1 MRAAE
6 LSPNDYQLVTAAA
19 TALRMLDRKHEAEKW
34 YRQVSRVT
42 YCIHQHSHIDE
53 HLTYQAVNLRP
64 TDARAHTNLGAIL
77 HLLGRTQQ
85 ATVSY
90 QAALNLQP
98 GDPTTL
104 GNLKKL
110 GVSENS

>member
-6 LSPNDYQLVTAAA
+6 LSPDDYQLVTAAA
-19 TALRMLDRKHEAEKW
+19 TALRTLDRKHEAEKW
-34 YRQVSRVT
+34 YRQVT
-42 YCIHQHSHIDE
+42 YHSCFLVFVVRFLIVKV
-53 HLTYQAVNLRP
+53 LQAVNLRP
-64 TDARAHTNLGAIL
+64 NDARAHTNLGAIL

-90 QAALNLQP
+90 KIALNLQP
-98 GDPTTL
+98 GDQTTL

-110 GVSENS
+110 EVAENS